1 MRRSSAAFLLAALPG
16 ALQAEAPLSA
26 IDWLKEPAPVT
37 VAQPLIEPLD
47 EPVEDGLAP
56 LTPTDQTG
64 VTVPG
69 VAVTPLGEAQPDA
82 VGLLPS
88 ATTGLPITLWQ
99 ASSTDDVIDRIDRL
113 PDAPLPALQA
123 LIYTLLLAEADP
135 PADADANTQFLKA
148 RIKALQHYGAVDAAL
163 ALVERAGPQTAHL
176 FDDWLNL
183 SLLRGTEQQV
193 CEALAAQPTL
203 SDSYGARVFCLVR
216 TGDWPTAALI
226 YDTALIVDELDP
238 ASIEQLALFLDPE
251 YGSTGIDLPPPR
263 DMTPLLFRLYE
274 ANGAPL
280 PTRTLP
286 RKFAAADLRGTTGWR
301 SEIEAAERLARTG
314 ALPANRLLGLYTAR
328 RPAASG
334 GIWDRVQALQ
344 VFDRAMLS
352 GDEDRIAKALP
363 LVWEDML
370 DAGLGVVFAT
380 LYGER
385 LSRLTLP
392 GLDQTVHGIGLLSPA
407 AEAHTGKLNNRSARF
422 LDSVALGVPDISLAQ
437 SPMEEAIARAFSEAA
452 PARRHAGPLS
462 EGKLG
467 EVILNAITD
476 LHRAIEARNTNLEA
490 PLATLRFVGLEDVA
504 RGAALQ
510 ILLLPPG

>member
-1 MRRSSAAFLLAALPG
+1 MKRSRTSLALCLLGTAVAA
-16 ALQAEAPLSA
+16 EEPLSA

-37 VAQPLIEPLD
+37 VAQPLIAPLD
-47 EPVEDGLAP
+47 EGLE
-56 LTPTDQTG
+56 TTDPDHTG
-64 VTVPG
+64 ATVPG
-69 VAVTPLGEAQPDA
+69 VAVTPLGDAQADA

-88 ATTGLPITLWQ
+88 ATTGLPVTLWQ
-99 ASSTDDVIDRIDRL
+99 ASRTDDIVTRLDRL

-135 PADADANTQFLKA
+135 PSDTTNNTRLLKA
-148 RIKALQHYGAVDAAL
+148 RLDALQRYGAVDAAH
-163 ALVERAGPQTAHL
+163 ALVERAGPETPLL
-176 FDDWLNL
+176 FNEWLDL
-183 SLLRGTEQQV
+183 SLLRGSEQHV
-193 CEALAAQPTL
+193 CESLATKPRL
-203 SDSYGARVFCLVR
+203 SDDYGARVFCLVR

-226 YDTALIVDELDP
+226 YDTALIVGELDP
-238 ASIEQLALFLDPE
+238 VSVEQLALFLDPE

-263 DMTPLLFRLYE
+263 EMTPLLFRLYE

-314 ALPANRLLGLYTAR
+314 ALPANRMLGLYTAR

-334 GIWDRVQALQ
+334 GVWDRVQALQ
-344 VFDRAMLS
+344 AFDRAMLS
-352 GDEDRIAKALP
+352 GDEIRIAKTLP
-363 LVWEDML
+363 MVWEDML

-385 LSRLTLP
+385 LSRLDLS
-392 GLDQTVHGIGLLSPA
+392 GLEQTVHGIGLLSPA
-407 AEAHTGKLNNRSARF
+407 AAAHTGKLRNRSARF
-422 LDSVALGVPDISLAQ
+422 LDGVALGAVDASLAQ
-437 SPMEEAIARAFSEAA
+437 TPMEEAIARAFAEAT
-452 PARRHAGPLS
+452 PARRYAGPLS

-467 EVILNAITD
+467 EVILDVITD
-476 LHRAIEARNTNLEA
+476 LHRAMEGRSTQIDG

-504 RGAALQ
+504 RQAALQ
-510 ILLLPPG
+510 ILLLPSE

>member
-1 MRRSSAAFLLAALPG
+1 MKPSSAALAICLVAP
-16 ALQAEAPLSA
+16 AASAEEPLSA
-26 IDWLKEPAPVT
+26 IDWLKEPAPVS

-47 EPVEDGLAP
+47 ESSDI
-56 LTPTDQTG
+56 TDPNQTG
-64 VTVPG
+64 ATVPG
-69 VAVTPLGEAQPDA
+69 VAVTPLGEVQADA

-88 ATTGLPITLWQ
+88 AKTGLPVTLWQ
-99 ASSTDDVIDRIDRL
+99 ASRTDDILTRIGRL

-135 PADADANTQFLKA
+135 PSDATANTRFLKA
-148 RIKALQHYGAVDAAL
+148 RIDALQRYGAVDAAL
-163 ALVERAGPQTAHL
+163 ALVERAGPGTPLL
-176 FDDWLNL
+176 FSEWLDL

-193 CEALAAQPTL
+193 CESLASDPSL
-203 SDSYGARVFCLVR
+203 SGNYGARVFCLVR

-226 YDTALIVDELDP
+226 YDTALIVGELDP

-251 YGSTGIDLPPPR
+251 YGSTGVDLPPPR

-280 PTRTLP
+280 PTRSLS

-334 GIWDRVQALQ
+334 GVWDRVQALQ
-344 VFDRAMLS
+344 AFDRAMLS
-352 GDEDRIAKALP
+352 GDAARIAKTLP
-363 LVWEDML
+363 MVWEDML
-370 DAGLGVVFAT
+370 DADLGVVFAT

-385 LSRLTLP
+385 LSRLDLP
-392 GLDQTVHGIGLLSPA
+392 GLEQTVHGIGLLSPA
-407 AEAHTGKLNNRSARF
+407 ASAHTGKLRNRSARF
-422 LDSVALGVPDISLAQ
+422 LDGVALGVVDASLAQ
-437 SPMEEAIARAFSEAA
+437 GPLEEAIARAFSEAT
-452 PARRHAGPLS
+452 PTRRYAGPLS

-467 EVILNAITD
+467 EVILDAITD
-476 LHRAIEARNTNLEA
+476 LHRGVEGRSAQIEG

-504 RGAALQ
+504 RQTALQ
-510 ILLLPPG
+510 ILLLPSE

>member
-1 MRRSSAAFLLAALPG
+1 MKRSRAALICALAPG
-16 ALQAEAPLSA
+16 WAGAEEPLSA

-47 EPVEDGLAP
+47 ETEPVFPGQDGAL
-56 LTPTDQTG
+56 
-64 VTVPG
+64 VPG
-69 VAVTPLGEAQPDA
+69 VAVTPLDTAQPDA

-88 ATTGLPITLWQ
+88 ANTGLPLSLWQ
-99 ASSTDDVIDRIDRL
+99 ASATQDVVSRMGRL

-135 PADADANTQFLKA
+135 PSDTTDNARFLHA
-148 RIKALQHYGAVDAAL
+148 RIDALQRYGAVDAAL
-163 ALVERAGPQTAHL
+163 ALVERAGPQTPLL
-176 FDDWLNL
+176 FDDWLDL
-183 SLLRGTEQQV
+183 SLLRGTEQAV
-193 CEALAAQPTL
+193 CKALSETPTL
-203 SDSYGARVFCLVR
+203 TNDYGARVFCLVR

-226 YDTALIVDELDP
+226 YDTALIIDQLDP

-251 YGSTGIDLPPPR
+251 FGGTGIDLPPPR
-263 DMTPLLFRLYE
+263 EMTPLLFRLYE
-274 ANGAPL
+274 ANGAAL

-334 GIWDRVQALQ
+334 GIWDRVQFLQ
-344 VFDRAMLS
+344 AFDRAMLS

-363 LVWEDML
+363 VVWEEMR

-385 LSRLTLP
+385 LAGLDLP
-392 GLDQTVHGIGLLSPA
+392 GLEQTVHGIGLLSPA
-407 AEAHTGKLNNRSARF
+407 SARHTGQMRGRSARF
-422 LDSVALGVPDISLAQ
+422 LDGIAMGAPDASLARTDT
-437 SPMEEAIARAFSEAA
+437 EHAIARAFSEAV
-452 PARRHAGPLS
+452 PARRYAGPLS

-467 EVILNAITD
+467 EVILDTVID
-476 LHRAIEARNTNLEA
+476 LNRAVAGRSAQIEG
-490 PLATLRFVGLEDVA
+490 PLSTLRFVGLEDVA
-504 RGAALQ
+504 RQAALQ
-510 ILLLPPG
+510 ILLLPVE